1 MKTSKKGIDLIKKFE
16 GFRANPYICPAGIL
30 TIGYGHTNNVRLG
43 DFCSE
48 MQAEQFLKEDLQ
60 IAETELNK
68 MQDLNQNQFDALASF
83 IFNLGVRN
91 FQKSTL
97 RTEILKGSN
106 EAVIRSEFGRW
117 VYAGGKV
124 SKGLQAR
131 RKAEADLFF
140 TI

>member
-1 MKTSKKGIDLIKKFE
+1 MKTSKKGIDLIKRFE
-16 GFRANPYICPAGIL
+16 GFRSYAYVCPAGVL
-30 TIGYGHTNNVRLG
+30 TIGYGHTKNVRLG

-48 MQAEQFLKEDLQ
+48 MQAEQYLSEDLEM
-60 IAETELNK
+60 AENELNK
-68 MQDLNQNQFDALASF
+68 MQGLNQNQFDALASF
-83 IFNLGVRN
+83 IFNIGVRN

-106 EAVIRSEFGRW
+106 EAAIRSEFGRW

-124 SKGLQAR
+124 SKGLQVR

>member
-1 MKTSKKGIDLIKKFE
+1 MKTSKKGIELIKKFE

-30 TIGYGHTNNVRLG
+30 TIGYGHTKNVRLG
-43 DFCSE
+43 DYCSE
-48 MQAEQFLKEDLQ
+48 MQAELFLAEDLEV
-60 IAETELNK
+60 AEIELNK
-68 MQDLNQNQFDALASF
+68 MQGLSQNQFDALASF

-97 RTEILKGSN
+97 RTEILRGSN
-106 EAVIRSEFGRW
+106 EAEIRSEFGRW
-117 VYAGGKV
+117 IYAGGKI

>member
-1 MKTSKKGIDLIKKFE
+1 MKTSKKGIDFIKKFE
-16 GFRANPYICPAGIL
+16 GFRSYAYVCPAGVL
-30 TIGYGHTNNVRLG
+30 TIGFGHTKNVRLG

-48 MQAEQFLKEDLQ
+48 MQAEQYLSEDLEM
-60 IAETELNK
+60 AENELNK
-68 MQDLNQNQFDALASF
+68 IQGLNQNQFDALASF

-97 RTEILKGSN
+97 RTEILKGAN
-106 EAVIRSEFGRW
+106 EVAIRSEFGRW

>member
-1 MKTSKKGIDLIKKFE
+1 MKISKQGIDLIKKYE
-16 GFRANPYICPAGIL
+16 GFKPYAYLCPAKIL
-30 TIGYGHTNNVRLG
+30 TIGYGHTRGVRLG
-43 DFCSE
+43 QTCTE
-48 MQAEQFLKEDLQ
+48 AEAEQFLKEDLE
-60 IAETELNK
+60 IAEIELNK
-68 MQDLNQNQFDALASF
+68 MQGLSQNQFDALASF

-97 RTEILKGSN
+97 RTEILRGSN
-106 EAVIRSEFGRW
+106 EAEIRSEFGRW
-117 VYAGGKV
+117 IYAGGKI

>member
-16 GFRANPYICPAGIL
+16 GFRASPYVCQGGIL
-30 TIGYGHTNNVRLG
+30 TIGIGHTKNVQLG
-43 DFCSE
+43 DTCTAE
-48 MQAEQFLKEDLQ
+48 QAEQYLLEDLE
-60 IAETELNK
+60 IAEVEINK
-68 MQDLNQNQFDALASF
+68 IPNLTQENFDALVSF
-83 IFNLGVRN
+83 TFNVGVRN

-97 RTEILKGSN
+97 RTEILKGAN
-106 EAVIRSEFGRW
+106 EVAIRSEFGRW
-117 VYAGGKV
+117 VYAGGKI

>member
-16 GFRANPYICPAGIL
+16 GFRANPYICPAGVL
-30 TIGYGHTNNVRLG
+30 TIGYGHTKNVRLG
-43 DFCSE
+43 DYCSE
-48 MQAEQFLKEDLQ
+48 MQAEQFLAEDLEV
-60 IAETELNK
+60 AEIELNK
-68 MQDLNQNQFDALASF
+68 MQGLNQNQFDALASF

-97 RTEILKGSN
+97 RTEILRGSK

>member
-1 MKTSKKGIDLIKKFE
+1 MKTSKRGIDLIKKFE
-16 GFRANPYICPAGIL
+16 GFRSSAYICPAGIM
-30 TIGYGHTNNVRLG
+30 TIGFGHTKNVHLG
-43 DFCSE
+43 DVCTE
-48 MQAEQFLKEDLQ
+48 MQAEQYLEEDLE
-60 IAETELNK
+60 IAENELNK
-68 MQDLNQNQFDALASF
+68 MQGLNQNQFDALSSF

-124 SKGLQAR
+124 SKGLQNR